1 MPGIGKSQITL
12 LSPKGHQ
19 GDGRHGAKGAGL
31 EAIPAV
37 RKQRVTVLRISE
49 SHMHRINGWM
59 DAWTDRQVDGWMH
72 RWTDRWTDGW
82 VDG

>member
-19 GDGRHGAKGAGL
+19 GDGRRGAKGAGL

-49 SHMHRINGWM
+49 SHVHRINGRM
-59 DAWTDRQVDGWMH
+59 DTFILSLSLSLLS
-72 RWTDRWTDGW
+72 
-82 VDG
+82 